1 MFLLLS
7 ASVNDLNVSIHNTN
21 VWSRFCGTCGALV
34 FYHDVAQRPHMVD
47 AAVGLLDAPSG
58 SRAEEWLS
66 WSQREPSYISDAE
79 NKKLAEGLRAGYLKW
94 AQST

>member
-1 MFLLLS
+1 
-7 ASVNDLNVSIHNTN
+7 
-21 VWSRFCGTCGALV
+21 
-34 FYHDVAQRPHMVD
+34 MVD

-66 WSQREPSYISDAE
+66 WSKREPSYISDAE